1 MSEGYWTEKDKKPL
15 PPSPT
20 LLEPWPSKEGENDKE
35 EKDNDNKAVAGG
47 KI

>member
-1 MSEGYWTEKDKKPL
+1 LTPKGYWTEKDKKPL

-20 LLEPWPSKEGENDKE
+20 LLEPWPSAKEEEEEND
-35 EKDNDNKAVAGG
+35 DNKAVVGG

>member
-1 MSEGYWTEKDKKPL
+1 MLRGRTEKDKKET

-20 LLEPWPSKEGENDKE
+20 LLEPWPSEKEEEENDV
-35 EKDNDNKAVAGG
+35 DNKAVAGG